1 MSGADI
7 TGLDAFVP
15 QVRQVGAVEV
25 RPLRLR
31 QLPAFSR
38 AVGPVL
44 PFLWSGQIVAAI
56 TEDLDALL
64 LAVSV
69 ATGIA
74 VPDLPEDPAEFVAL
88 AAAVVEVNADFFTR
102 RLLPADMAAGAAI
115 RAVTGVTFPDGASW
129 TTFAGSGCCR
139 RSRLPSA
146 TPHSSTGSPSSRTA

>member
-38 AVGPVL
+38 AVAPVL
-44 PFLWSGQIVAAI
+44 PFLLAGQIVAAI

-69 ATGIA
+69 ATDIPLA
-74 VPDLPEDPAEFVAL
+74 DLPDDPAEFVAL
-88 AAAVVEVNADFFTR
+88 ASAVVEVNVDFFTR
-102 RLLPADMAAGAAI
+102 RLLPADRAAGAAI
-115 RAVTGVTFPDGASW
+115 RAMMGATSPDGASSLP
-129 TTFAGSGCCR
+129 GSASGD
-139 RSRLPSA
+139 
-146 TPHSSTGSPSSRTA
+146 TGSTTSLG